1 MCLRK
6 TQVRKSHD
14 YRDVIVFEK
23 LRCPEE
29 LVRTVDLTVKIKLQ
43 EKKTLI

>member
-1 MCLRK
+1 MRN

-23 LRCPEE
+23 LRCPEG
-29 LVRTVDLTVKIKLQ
+29 LVWTVDLTVKIKLQ
-43 EKKTLI
+43 EKRLI